1 MATSIKSSKVKLPS
15 EVVTEIIK
23 KAKDGSTIAALSPAK
38 PKKFADDTILI
49 HMKDGKVK
57 QNVGGKAMVNGILD
71 RKVDLMPLGTGDL
84 PIKDLV
90 AAAPEQVETIVVE
103 LDYCNIDMNTAIEQS
118 YKYMVENGLAKGN
131 K

>member
-1 MATSIKSSKVKLPS
+1 
-15 EVVTEIIK
+15 
-23 KAKDGSTIAALSPAK
+23 
-38 PKKFADDTILI
+38 
-49 HMKDGKVK
+49 
-57 QNVGGKAMVNGILD
+57 MVNGILD

-84 PIKDLV
+84 PIKALV